1 MTFDGLQDFE
11 DLTPAELLKREQ
23 ERSAQLETYAADLS
37 RTYSELRRH
46 LHHLTVLHEVTTRI
60 ASALDPDEVL
70 AGVLDSL
77 AELLAYRS
85 ASAYLVDLAVAVP
98 AEGPH
103 TVVPANSPP
112 RLRAGRGLQ
121 DGPTVWTEGAE
132 APEGGAVVEA
142 MRDRQS
148 VGRALSSGALQLVV
162 PLLAG
167 GRALGALELTLGAPL
182 GIDDVR
188 ILELLAAAAAVAL
201 QNAHLYQ
208 ETQRLATTDA
218 LTGLSNYRHFH
229 DLLGLEVQRARRM
242 AYPVGLVLMDLDH
255 FKLVNDRH
263 GHPVGD
269 VALQQVAEQLRKRL
283 RRTDVIGRLGGEE
296 FGAILPGDS
305 LAEVAVVAEKLRR
318 AIEELAPMQGGM
330 LARPTQLTLS
340 LGGAS
345 LRPDVVDERLLIS
358 CADRAL
364 YEAKRNGRNQVRLW
378 SDPVPP
384 EPTPASPS
392 ERRSA

>member
-85 ASAYLVDLAVAVP
+85 ASVYLVDLAVAVP

-112 RLRAGRGLQ
+112 RL
-121 DGPTVWTEGAE
+121 
-132 APEGGAVVEA
+132 
-142 MRDRQS
+142 RDRQS

-229 DLLGLEVQRARRM
+229 HRLGSEVQRARRM

-269 VALQQVAEQLRKRL
+269 VALRQVAEQLRTRL

-318 AIEELAPMQGGM
+318 GIEEMPPMQGGM
-330 LARPTQLTLS
+330 VTGPTRLTLS

-345 LRPDVVDERLLIS
+345 LRPDEVDERLLIS

-384 EPTPASPS
+384 APTQASS
-392 ERRSA
+392 SKRRSV